1 MDAYRTE
8 EEQAEAVKK
17 WWKEN
22 GTSILAGITIGIVA
36 IFGWRGWN
44 SQQIINAE
52 QASTLYEQMIV
63 ASRKDDTDNI
73 RVYADRIIEEH
84 DSTAYAL
91 FAKMMLAKLAA
102 ENNELGEAE
111 KHLRWILDNNEQ
123 PEIEHVATLR
133 LARVLIAAD
142 RLDQA
147 SGLLSND
154 NPGEFVARYEEL
166 RGDILVKQ
174 GKTED
179 ARKAYQKA
187 LLNTVA
193 TEEAQS
199 ILEMKLDDLGRG

>member
-63 ASRKDDTDNI
+63 ASRNDDPDNI
-73 RVYADRIIEEH
+73 RIYADRIIEEH

-91 FAKMMLAKLAA
+91 FAKMMLAKLAT

-111 KHLRWILDNNEQ
+111 KHLRWILDNNNQ
-123 PEIEHVATLR
+123 PEIQHVATLR

-142 RLDQA
+142 QLDQA
-147 SGLLSND
+147 SRLLTND
-154 NPGEFVARYEEL
+154 NPGEFIARYEEL
-166 RGDILVKQ
+166 RGDIYVKQ
-174 GKTED
+174 GKTDD